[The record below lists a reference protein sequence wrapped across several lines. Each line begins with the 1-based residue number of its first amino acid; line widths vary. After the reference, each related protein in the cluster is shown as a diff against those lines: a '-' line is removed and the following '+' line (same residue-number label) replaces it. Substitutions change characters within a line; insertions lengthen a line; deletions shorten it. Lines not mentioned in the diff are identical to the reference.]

1 MYYFYMGSVL
11 LPIAPEKFTLKIGNA
26 NKTMTLINEGEINF
40 IREAKLTELEF
51 DVLIPAVQYS
61 FANHPNVGRP
71 FRGLLIVRLQQAI
84 PDGTTGTI
92 PISFT
97 SDGSNPVPLTGF
109 NGEPVTAA
117 SIPGTGIY
125 ICWYERTTNTL
136 QLLTGIV

>member
-1 MYYFYMGSVL
+1 MSTL
-11 LPIAPEKFTLKIGNA
+11 LPFY
-26 NKTMTLINEGEINF
+26 INVNTNGIPTISSNGINV
-40 IREAKLTELEF
+40 TTTG
-51 DVLIPAVQYS
+51 VQYS

-71 FRGLLIVRLQQAI
+71 FRGLLIVRLVQAI
-84 PDGTTGTI
+84 PDVTTGTL

-136 QLLTGIV
+136 QLLTGLV